1 MEEQVKDVRVKQ
13 EKGVW
18 KRYIILLFK
27 ARVPI
32 VWLLIYIAA
41 EIFLVNVGVSETD
54 YTAKLF
60 DGDVS
65 VRNVTSLVV
74 VLIINMVLGS
84 VSVLLREILT
94 ARTDRNAR
102 LSIWNKLL
110 HIPMKFF
117 NNENPEEAIS
127 RIVSNATCVSS
138 TLTFVLI
145 PIGTAAYSIFACVR
159 KVYQYDWRLSATLLC
174 SIPLAILVAFITGRL
189 KYSVNKSGA
198 KALAVLTGRISE
210 LIKRIPMMKAFAR
223 ESAEEARG
231 DDVTGRLYRVNIKS
245 GWISNLSSM
254 GISLLGIISN
264 LLIVFVGVLLFK
276 NDAISKRAWIA
287 FFLFSGTVMGH
298 VDALIVY
305 WHNTKTIQ
313 GIISRVGEIMSY
325 ENEKDGTV
333 PADGLTG
340 DICFEKVSFGYSED
354 KTVLSE
360 FDCTFKEGRVTALL
374 GLSGCGKST
383 VVNLIDRIYEV
394 DGGAITIGGKNIS
407 DYVMDSYRRRFGM
420 IPQNVM
426 LFSGSIRENV
436 TFGINREL
444 SDGEITEALDKVGL
458 TGFIEQSGKGL
469 ELDIGERG
477 NKLSGGQKQRIA
489 LARMLLADAHYLIL
503 DEATAS
509 MDAISIAEFRSVL
522 EKIVKDRTVIII
534 AHTNHLMPLAQDAV
548 VLENG
553 AAAACGEF
561 DKVLEESVFL
571 QDFMKGDDGYEE

>member
-1 MEEQVKDVRVKQ
+1 MEEQRKDVRIKQ

-18 KRYIILLFK
+18 KRYIILLVK
-27 ARVPI
+27 ARIPI
-32 VWLLIYIAA
+32 VWLIIYIAA
-41 EIFLVNVGVSETD
+41 EVFLVNVGVNETD
-54 YTAKLF
+54 YTARLF

-65 VRNVTSLVV
+65 VRTVTSLVAV
-74 VLIINMVLGS
+74 IVINMVLSS
-84 VSVLLREILT
+84 VTVLIRQILT

-138 TLTFVLI
+138 TLTFVII

-159 KVYQYDWRLSATLLC
+159 KVWQYDWRLSATLLC

-189 KYSVNKSGA
+189 KYSVNKSYA
-198 KALAVLTGRISE
+198 KVLAVLTGRISE

-223 ESAEEARG
+223 ERAEEVRG
-231 DDVTGRLYRVNIKS
+231 DDVTGKLYRVNIKS
-245 GWISNLSSM
+245 GWIDNLSSM

-264 LLIVFVGVLLFK
+264 LLIVFVGVLLFR
-276 NDAISKRAWIA
+276 NDAINKRAWIA

-313 GIISRVGEIMSY
+313 GIIARVGEIMSY
-325 ENEKDGTV
+325 ENEKSGTV
-333 PADGLTG
+333 PAEGLTG
-340 DICFEKVSFGYSED
+340 DIRFENVSFGYGED
-354 KTVLSE
+354 KPVLKGI
-360 FDCTFKEGRVTALL
+360 DCTFKEGRVTALL

-383 VVNLIDRIYEV
+383 MVNLIDRIYEPD
-394 DGGAITIGGKNIS
+394 DGVITVGGNNIS
-407 DYVMDSYRRRFGM
+407 EYVLNSYRRRFGM

-426 LFSGSIRENV
+426 LFSGTVRDNV
-436 TFGINREL
+436 IFGINREVT
-444 SDGEITEALDKVGL
+444 DGEIMEAIDKVGL
-458 TGFIEQSGKGL
+458 AGFIEKSGKGL

-477 NKLSGGQKQRIA
+477 NKLSGGQKQKIA
-489 LARMLLADAHYLIL
+489 LARMLLADSHYLIL

-509 MDAISIAEFRSVL
+509 MDTISVADFKSVL
-522 EKIVKDRTVIII
+522 KEIIKDRTVIII
-534 AHTNHLMPLAQDAV
+534 AHSNHLMQLADDV
-548 VLENG
+548 MIIENG
-553 AAAACGEF
+553 VIAAHGEF
-561 DKVLEESVFL
+561 DKVLKENVFL
-571 QDFMKGDDGYEE
+571 QDFMKGAEANEE

>member
-1 MEEQVKDVRVKQ
+1 MKEQKKDVQIKQ

-27 ARVPI
+27 ARIPI

-41 EIFLVNVGVSETD
+41 EVFLVNVGVSETD

-65 VRNVTSLVV
+65 VKTVMSLVAV
-74 VLIINMVLGS
+74 IVINMVFSS
-84 VSVLLREILT
+84 VSVLIREILS
-94 ARTDRNAR
+94 ARTNRNAR
-102 LSIWNKLL
+102 LAIWNKLL

-127 RIVSNATCVSS
+127 RIVSNATCVDS
-138 TLTFVLI
+138 TLIFVLV
-145 PIGTAAYSIFACVR
+145 PIGTTAYSIFACVK
-159 KVYQYDWRLSATLLC
+159 KVWDYDWRLSATLLC

-198 KALAVLTGRISE
+198 NVLAVLTERISE

-223 ESAEEARG
+223 EKAEEARG
-231 DDVTGRLYRVNIKS
+231 DDVTGRLYRVNVKS
-245 GWISNLSSM
+245 GWIDNFSSM

-264 LLIVFVGVLLFK
+264 LLIVLVGVILFK

-298 VDALIVY
+298 VDALILY

-313 GIISRVGEIMSY
+313 GIIARVGEIMSY
-325 ENEKDGTV
+325 ENEKSGTLS
-333 PADGLTG
+333 ADGLTG
-340 DICFEKVSFGYSED
+340 DIRFEGVSFGYNED
-354 KTVLSE
+354 KPVLE
-360 FDCTFKEGRVTALL
+360 DVDCTFKEGTVTALL

-383 VVNLIDRIYEV
+383 MVNLIDRIYEP
-394 DGGAITIGGKNIS
+394 DKGAITIGGSNIA
-407 DYVMDSYRRRFGM
+407 DYEISSYRRLFGM

-426 LFSGSIRENV
+426 LFSGTVRENV
-436 TFGINREL
+436 TFGVNR
-444 SDGEITEALDKVGL
+444 SVADDEIMSALCRVGL
-458 TGFIEQSGKGL
+458 ADFMEKSGKGL

-477 NKLSGGQKQRIA
+477 CKLSGGQKQKIA
-489 LARMLLADAHYLIL
+489 LARMLLADSHYLIL

-509 MDAISIAEFRSVL
+509 MDSISVADFRSVL
-522 EKIVKDRTVIII
+522 EEIVKDRTVIII
-534 AHTNHLMPLAQDAV
+534 AHTNHLMSLAEEAMV
-548 VLENG
+548 IENG
-553 AAAACGEF
+553 RIAACGKF
-561 DKVLEESVFL
+561 DKVLEENAFL
-571 QDFMKGDDGYEE
+571 RDFMKGADVNEE

>member
-1 MEEQVKDVRVKQ
+1 MEEQVKDLQIKQ

-18 KRYIILLFK
+18 KRYIILLVK
-27 ARVPI
+27 ARLPI

-65 VRNVTSLVV
+65 VKNVTSLVV
-74 VLIINMVLGS
+74 VLIINMVLS
-84 VSVLLREILT
+84 SASVLIREILT

-102 LSIWNKLL
+102 LAIWNKLL

-138 TLTFVLI
+138 TLCFVII

-159 KVYQYDWRLSATLLC
+159 KVYQYDWRLSATLVC
-174 SIPLAILVAFITGRL
+174 SIPLAVLVAFITGRL
-189 KYSVNKSGA
+189 KYSVNKSWS
-198 KALAVLTGRISE
+198 KILAVLTGRISE

-231 DDVTGRLYRVNIKS
+231 DEFTGKLYRVNIKS
-245 GWISNLSSM
+245 GWIDNISRM

-287 FFLFSGTVMGH
+287 FFLFSGVVMGH
-298 VDALIVY
+298 VDSLITY

-313 GIISRVGEIMSY
+313 GIIARVGEIMSY
-325 ENEKDGTV
+325 ENEKDGTLA
-333 PADGLTG
+333 ADGITG
-340 DICFEKVSFGYSED
+340 DICFENVSFGYNED
-354 KTVLSE
+354 KNVLNGIN
-360 FDCTFKEGRVTALL
+360 CTFREGRVTALL

-383 VVNLIDRIYEV
+383 MVNLIDRIYEV
-394 DGGAITIGGKNIS
+394 DDGAISIGGNNIN

-426 LFSGSIRENV
+426 LFSGSVRENV

-444 SDGEITEALDKVGL
+444 SDGEIMEAFDKVGL
-458 TGFIEQSGKGL
+458 AGFIEMSGKGL

-509 MDAISIAEFRSVL
+509 MDSISIAEFRNVL

-548 VLENG
+548 VIENG
-553 AAAACGEF
+553 EIAAQGEF
-561 DKVLEESVFL
+561 DKVLEESAFL
-571 QDFMKGDDGYEE
+571 QDFMKGDGADEE